1 MRICIATG
9 GTGGHIYPA
18 ISFARA
24 LLAQYENVEVLFI
37 GNNNRMEAHEI
48 PALGYRFI
56 GLDAKGF
63 SGSIFSKV
71 NAAIKTLTSRNK
83 ALKILKD
90 FQPDFVIGFGGYI
103 TVPVLSAAHALKI
116 PTMLHEQNSY
126 AGKANRALAGSVD
139 AIVTCYAENI
149 GQFPRN
155 KTFLL
160 GNPRTYELKNITR
173 ETDLLEAYGL
183 KIDLPTVLIVM
194 GSLGSESV
202 NRLMVEVLEGL
213 RNKEFQVLYV
223 TGKKHYTAFAAKVMA
238 DDKLKIVAYVDQ
250 LRLMYVVDLIVCRG
264 GATTAAEIT
273 AVGLPSI
280 IIPSPYVP
288 NNHQVLNA
296 KSLADS
302 GAAIMIEESDMNA
315 NMMVKTISE
324 LITNPDQLRIMA
336 ERAKRLGKPDA
347 AQQMIQLMEDI
358 LKGK

>member
-9 GTGGHIYPA
+9 GTGGHVYPA

-24 LLAQYENVEVLFI
+24 VLAQYQDAEVLFI
-37 GNNNRMEAHEI
+37 GNNDRMEAHEI
-48 PALGYRFI
+48 PALGFQFI
-56 GLDAKGF
+56 GLDARGF
-63 SGSIFSKV
+63 NGSLFAKV
-71 NAAIKTLTSRNK
+71 NAAIKTLKSRGK

-90 FQPDFVIGFGGYI
+90 YQPDFVIGFGGYI

-126 AGKANRALAGSVD
+126 AGKANRALASTVD
-139 AIVTCYAENI
+139 AIVTCYAENT
-149 GQFPRN
+149 GQFPRE

-160 GNPRTYELKNITR
+160 GNPRTFELKNITH
-173 ETDLLEAYGL
+173 DPLLLESYGL
-183 KIDLPTVLIVM
+183 HSEIATVLIVM

-202 NRLMVEVLEGL
+202 NHLMIDVLENL
-213 RNKEFQVLYV
+213 RGKNFQVLYV
-223 TGKKHYTAFAAKVMA
+223 TGKKHYAEFASLVE
-238 DDKLKIVAYVDQ
+238 DDDTIKIVAYVDQ
-250 LRLMYVVDLIVCRG
+250 LRLMNQVDLIVCRG

-302 GAAIMIEESDMNA
+302 GGAIMIEERDMSA
-315 NMMVKTISE
+315 NSLAKTIIE
-324 LITNPDQLRIMA
+324 LISNADHLKIMGDH
-336 ERAKRLGKPDA
+336 AKRLGKPDA
-347 AQQMIQLMEDI
+347 ANQMILLMEDI
-358 LKGK
+358 LKGS